1 MDKYATG
8 KVRYTG
14 VYLDGVYT
22 RQMALAIK
30 EEVENILKFFDK
42 TDEALKKS
50 MKQLKDKNHG

>member
-1 MDKYATG
+1 MAKYGTG
-8 KVRYTG
+8 QVRYRG

-30 EEVENILKFFDK
+30 EEATQVLKFFDL

-50 MKQLKDKNHG
+50 MKQLKEKNT